1 VRKAGSFVATTLMLF
16 GPAVALAESE
26 WRGEIALELRAF
38 TESAL
43 DPEQNDSN
51 LSLSGEV
58 EYYTSWDNG
67 RQSFTIKPF
76 GRLDQRDYKRTH
88 GDLREAVWIFSDDG
102 LELRAGVDK
111 VFWGVTE
118 VHHLVDIINQTDA
131 VENRDGEQK
140 LGQPMFKLSLERDWG
155 VLDLFYMPMF
165 RERTFP
171 SVEGRPRS
179 QPRVAYELTEYQ
191 NHQEKYHQDM
201 ALRWSQNL
209 GDWDLGLAHFYG
221 TGREPSYSLGLDD
234 GLPVLI
240 PRYEIIHQSSIDLQG
255 VVGDWLWKF
264 EGIHREGQ
272 GPSFFAATGG
282 FEYTFYGIA
291 DGSSDLGALAEVMWD
306 ERGDSATTPFDRDVF
321 LGLRW
326 VANDVD
332 GTEVLTGVVN
342 DWENSTRFFN
352 LEASRRLG
360 NDWKLGL
367 QARFWS
373 NVDESDALF
382 GLRRD
387 DYIEFKVS
395 RFF

>member
-1 VRKAGSFVATTLMLF
+1 MIKLLRIAFLAFLSYTPSG
-16 GPAVALAESE
+16 ALGE
-26 WRGEIALELRAF
+26 WRGEISLELRAF
-38 TESAL
+38 TQSAL
-43 DPEQNDSN
+43 DPDQHDSN

-58 EYYTSWDNG
+58 EYHRAWDQG

-88 GDLREAVWIFSDDG
+88 VDLREAVWIYSDDG

-118 VHHLVDIINQTDA
+118 VYHLVDIINQTDN

-155 VLDLFYMPMF
+155 VLDLFFMPYF

-171 SVEGRPRS
+171 SAEGRPRS
-179 QPRVAYELTEYQ
+179 QPRVASELTEYE
-191 NHQEKYHQDM
+191 NSREEYHPDL
-201 ALRWSQNL
+201 ATRWSNTL
-209 GDWDLGLAHFYG
+209 GDWDLGLAYFHG
-221 TGREPSYSLGLDD
+221 TGREPTYRPGLDDD

-240 PRYEIIHQSSIDLQG
+240 PRYEIIHQGSIDLQG
-255 VVGDWLWKF
+255 AVGDWLWKF
-264 EGIHREGQ
+264 EGIYRRGQ

-291 DGSSDLGALAEVMWD
+291 GTPSDIGVLTELMWD
-306 ERGDSATTPFDRDVF
+306 ERGRSAPTPFDQDVF

-332 GTEVLTGVVN
+332 GTEVLTGVVT
-342 DWENSTRFFN
+342 DWENGTRFFN
-352 LEASRRLG
+352 LEASRRVG
-360 NDWKLGL
+360 NDWTLGL
-367 QARFWS
+367 QARIWD
-373 NVDESDALF
+373 NVDDSDALF
-382 GLRRD
+382 GLRND
-387 DYIEFKVS
+387 DYIEFKVT
-395 RFF
+395 RYF

>member
-1 VRKAGSFVATTLMLF
+1 MLC
-16 GPAVALAESE
+16 GHTAALAESE
-26 WRGEIALELRAF
+26 WRGDISLEFRAF

-43 DPEQNDSN
+43 DPDQSDSN
-51 LSLSGEV
+51 ISLSGEV
-58 EYYTSWDNG
+58 EYHTSWDDG

-76 GRLDQRDYKRTH
+76 GRLDQRDHKRTH

-118 VHHLVDIINQTDA
+118 VYHLVDIINQTDA
-131 VENRDGEQK
+131 VENRDFEQK
-140 LGQPMFKLSLERDWG
+140 LGQPMLKASLERDWG
-155 VLDLFYMPMF
+155 VLDLFYLPVF

-171 SVEGRPRS
+171 SAEGRPRS
-179 QPRVAYELTEYQ
+179 QPRVAYDMTEYQ

-201 ALRWSQNL
+201 ALRWSKNL

-221 TGREPSYSLGLDD
+221 TGREPSFSLGLDDD

-255 VVGDWLWKF
+255 AVADWLWKF
-264 EGIHREGQ
+264 EGIHRKGQ
-272 GPSFFAATGG
+272 GPSYFAATGG
-282 FEYTFYGIA
+282 FEYTLYGIA
-291 DGSSDLGALAEVMWD
+291 EGSSDLGLLAEAMWD

-332 GTEVLTGVVN
+332 GTEVLTGVIN
-342 DWENSTRFFN
+342 DWKNNTRFYN

-373 NVDESDALF
+373 NVAETDAFF

-387 DYIEFKVS
+387 DYIELKLS